1 MCGCFK
7 QWGRNSTIA
16 PERRS
21 SRQGTITIFKLV
33 KNIIIVLAVA
43 LALCSCTVNEEA
55 STSEAEKMVERF
67 FLNYEKQGPKAS
79 LKAIISSNKYISAAV
94 ADTVSVKLERLA
106 NGLGHYQGYE
116 KVADVKYGE
125 SIFLLTYVVKYTQ
138 QPLRFKFKFYQPG
151 NGLRLQN
158 FSFESEFLDEIE
170 ELIKAEGVHQ
180 VEEV

>member
-1 MCGCFK
+1 MK
-7 QWGRNSTIA
+7 STIIIF
-16 PERRS
+16 
-21 SRQGTITIFKLV
+21 IT
-33 KNIIIVLAVA
+33 A
-43 LALCSCTVNEEA
+43 LALHSCTVKDVA
-55 STSEAEKMVERF
+55 STSEAEKMAERF

-79 LKAIISSNKYISAAV
+79 LKAIISSNKYISASV
-94 ADTVSVKLERLA
+94 ADTVSMKLEKLA

-116 KVADVKYGE
+116 KVAEVKYGE

-170 ELIKAEGVHQ
+170 ELIKAEGVHH
-180 VEEV
+180 VEELE